1 MLSCHATQVTSGLR
15 RTIKIIN
22 FTNIDDHVNFNND
35 VLTLKQLTDRE
46 VIFSLNNQ
54 PEEPEKEEDSA
65 VKELS
70 VSTMFDAVKILSNYM
85 VLNNDKSNFY
95 ELDEKKYSIIFVQ
108 KIMLQSFLTRYT

>member
-1 MLSCHATQVTSGLR
+1 MLSCHATQATNGLR
-15 RTIKIIN
+15 RTIKNIN

-46 VIFSLNNQ
+46 VISSLNNQ
-54 PEEPEKEEDSA
+54 PERLEKEEDSA

-70 VSTMFDAVKILSNYM
+70 VSTIKILSNYM
-85 VLNNDKSNFY
+85 VLNNVKSNFY

-108 KIMLQSFLTRYT
+108 KIMLQSFLTRYI